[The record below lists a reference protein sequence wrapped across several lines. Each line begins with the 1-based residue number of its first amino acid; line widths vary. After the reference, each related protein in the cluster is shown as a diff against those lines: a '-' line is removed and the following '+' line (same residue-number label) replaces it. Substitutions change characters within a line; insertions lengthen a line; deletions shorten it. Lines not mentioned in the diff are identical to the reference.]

1 MKLNTNNLNNMLLYD
16 NSHDRFKKV
25 YLKKLTKVYNEHF
38 LTISSEE
45 NFSSKLN
52 SSCWVDT
59 YNDKERIFFKAQTN
73 KVLGSF
79 VKATKILFSNNY
91 LDDFRFFEQSP
102 VFDLKRVSLKLLS
115 RDILKTTLFYKSVLV
130 YKPKRGGFV
139 VCWQGI
145 FGLFPKTQISLL
157 KKINRLLLSRNS
169 NTFFFTH
176 FKSYLKIKN
185 SKRKYLKNEIKL
197 NNIFI
202 FSLLF
207 FLTDLLPINKKTL
220 DVSDLKYKY
229 VSELNSEEMDDFEEE
244 EEDVEYEYT
253 YTYDYKYKYKYDYK
267 YNFNY
272 YIYLLFILIIISR
285 FTKTFKH

>member
-1 MKLNTNNLNNMLLYD
+1 MKLNTNNLNTMLLYD

-45 NFSSKLN
+45 NFSSKSN

-59 YNDKERIFFKAQTN
+59 YNDKERIFFKTQTN

-79 VKATKILFSNNY
+79 VKATKLLFSNNY

-102 VFDLKRVSLKLLS
+102 VFDLKRVSLIRLS
-115 RDILKTTLFYKSVLV
+115 IDIFKTTLFYKRVLV

-139 VCWQGI
+139 VCWQGT
-145 FGLFPKTQISLL
+145 FGLLPKTQTSLL
-157 KKINRLLLSRNS
+157 KKFNRLLISRNS

-176 FKSYLKIKN
+176 LKSYLKIKN
-185 SKRKYLKNEIKL
+185 SKRKHLKNEIKL

-202 FSLLF
+202 FSLQF
-207 FLTDLLPINKKTL
+207 FLTDFLPINKKTL

-229 VSELNSEEMDDFEEE
+229 ASELNYEEKDDFK
-244 EEDVEYEYT
+244 YEYI
-253 YTYDYKYKYKYDYK
+253 YTYK
-267 YNFNY
+267 YNY
-272 YIYLLFILIIISR
+272 
-285 FTKTFKH
+285 K